1 MRVAYS
7 LCLLEV
13 LAARLRNWL
22 RMRVAVVGHVEW
34 IEFAR
39 VERMPQAGSIVH
51 ALDSWAEPG
60 GGGAV
65 AAVQL
70 ARLAGSCLFLA
81 ALGDDELGHRAKAG
95 LEELGVRVEAAWRTE
110 TQRRAFVHVDGS
122 AERTI
127 TVIGERLGPRAGD
140 DLPWDELSECDAV
153 YFTAG
158 DVGALRA
165 ARAARLLTASV
176 RGKET
181 LAAAGVQLDLLVASS
196 ADEGERYEVGEIE
209 PAPGLVARTAGAAG
223 GSLVAADGTTTEWA
237 PTPLPGPPV
246 DAYGA
251 GDSFA
256 AGLTFALAQGDATAE
271 ALDLAARCGA
281 ACISGR
287 GPYEAQLG
295 VARG

>member
-1 MRVAYS
+1 
-7 LCLLEV
+7 
-13 LAARLRNWL
+13 
-22 RMRVAVVGHVEW
+22 MRVAVVGHVEW
-34 IEFAR
+34 VEFAR
-39 VERMPQAGSIVH
+39 VERMPAAGEIVH
-51 ALDSWAEPG
+51 ALDSWEEPA

-70 ARLAGSCLFLA
+70 ARLAGSCLFLT
-81 ALGDDELGHRAKAG
+81 ALGNDELGHRAKDG
-95 LEELGVRVEAAWRTE
+95 LEELGVTVETAWRPE
-110 TQRRAFVHVDGS
+110 TQRRAFVHVDSG

-127 TVIGERLGPRAGD
+127 TVIGERLGPRGD
-140 DLPWDELSECDAV
+140 DDLRWDELSECDAV

-165 ARAARLLTASV
+165 ARSARLLTASV

-196 ADEGERYEVGEIE
+196 ADAGERYESGEIE
-209 PAPGLVARTAGAAG
+209 PAPRLVARTAGAAG
-223 GSLVAADGTTTEWA
+223 GSLVAADGTTTDWA
-237 PTPLPGPPV
+237 ATPLPGPAV

-256 AGLTFALAQGDATAE
+256 AGLTFALAQEDDLAE
-271 ALDLAARCGA
+271 ALDLAAQCGA

-287 GPYEAQLG
+287 GPYG
-295 VARG
+295 TRFGPRPG